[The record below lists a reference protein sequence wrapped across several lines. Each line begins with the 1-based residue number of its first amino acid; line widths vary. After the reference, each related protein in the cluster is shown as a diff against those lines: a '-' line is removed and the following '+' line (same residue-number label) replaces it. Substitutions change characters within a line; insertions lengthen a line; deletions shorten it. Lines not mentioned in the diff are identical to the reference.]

1 MRLGSKT
8 DDEFLIKLNEKN
20 SQIQSIFHEKIKEI
34 AKKHLVDVM
43 MQDGT
48 VKKQE
53 TFEVEKINQIY
64 NRFANGLQAWTL
76 EGISSTNDEGIRRNF
91 IKLNTNA
98 DDCKISL
105 HLSIQYHVVLFYQ
118 PNYEV
123 MKKQKELSDF
133 MDMTKKQEGELTEK
147 SDHVILEKLKAEGYK
162 DLDTQNLFEI
172 FYNDDKIRE
181 KIMSEIELQTDGDLQ
196 KISQRKEGL
205 LKALD
210 DLLLETYQMEP
221 VLIDEARLVTG
232 EEGCVCNIDIE
243 MIENGQ
249 KGGLFDSNQVSSST
263 KEKISILIDQV
274 LEAILN
280 HPKS

>member
-172 FYNDDKIRE
+172 FYSDDKIRE

-196 KISQRKEGL
+196 KINQRKEGL

-243 MIENGQ
+243 RIENGQ
-249 KGGLFDSNQVSSST
+249 KSSLFDSKKILSST
-263 KEKISILIDQV
+263 KEKISTLIDQV
-274 LEAILN
+274 LEAIT
-280 HPKS
+280 

>member
-43 MQDGT
+43 MQEGT

-64 NRFANGLQAWTL
+64 NRFANGLQTWTL

-172 FYNDDKIRE
+172 FYSDDKIRE

-196 KISQRKEGL
+196 KINQRKEGL

-249 KGGLFDSNQVSSST
+249 KSGVFDSNQVSSST
-263 KEKISILIDQV
+263 KEKISALIDQV
-274 LEAILN
+274 LEAIT
-280 HPKS
+280 

>member
-8 DDEFLIKLNEKN
+8 DDEFLIKLNKKN

-34 AKKHLVDVM
+34 TKKHLVDVM
-43 MQDGT
+43 MQDGI

-53 TFEVEKINQIY
+53 TFDVEKIHQVY
-64 NRFANGLQAWTL
+64 NGFANRLQDWTL
-76 EGISSTNDEGIRRNF
+76 DGISSTNNEGIRRNF

-98 DDCKISL
+98 DNCKISL
-105 HLSIQYHVVLFYQ
+105 HLSIQYHVILFYQ

-147 SDHVILEKLKAEGYK
+147 SDHVILEKLRAEGYK

-172 FYNDDKIRE
+172 FYDDDKIRE
-181 KIMSEIELQTDGDLQ
+181 KIMNEIELQTDGDLQ
-196 KISQRKEGL
+196 KISQHKEGL

-221 VLIDEARLVTG
+221 ALIDEARLVTG

-243 MIENGQ
+243 MIENEHQ
-249 KGGLFDSNQVSSST
+249 SGLIDSNQVSSTT
-263 KEKISILIDQV
+263 KEKINALIDQV
-274 LEAILN
+274 LEAII
-280 HPKS
+280 

>member
-8 DDEFLIKLNEKN
+8 DDEFLIKLNKKN
-20 SQIQSIFHEKIKEI
+20 SQIQSIFHGKIKEI
-34 AKKHLVDVM
+34 AKKHLIDVM
-43 MQDGT
+43 MQDGI

-53 TFEVEKINQIY
+53 TFDVEKIHQVY
-64 NRFANGLQAWTL
+64 NGFANRLQDWTL
-76 EGISSTNDEGIRRNF
+76 DGISSTNDEGIRRNF

-98 DDCKISL
+98 DNCKISL
-105 HLSIQYHVVLFYQ
+105 HLSIQYHVILFYQ

-147 SDHVILEKLKAEGYK
+147 SDHVILEKLRAEGYK

-196 KISQRKEGL
+196 KISQRKENL
-205 LKALD
+205 LKELD

-221 VLIDEARLVTG
+221 ILIDEARLVTG

-249 KGGLFDSNQVSSST
+249 KSSLFDSNQVSSST
-263 KEKISILIDQV
+263 KEKISILVDQV
-274 LEAILN
+274 LEAIT
-280 HPKS
+280 

>member
-8 DDEFLIKLNEKN
+8 DDEFLIKLNKKN

-43 MQDGT
+43 MQDGI

-53 TFEVEKINQIY
+53 TFDVEKIHQVY
-64 NRFANGLQAWTL
+64 NGFANRLQDWTL
-76 EGISSTNDEGIRRNF
+76 DGISSTNDEGIRRNF

-98 DDCKISL
+98 DNCKISL
-105 HLSIQYHVVLFYQ
+105 HFSIQYHVILFYQ

-147 SDHVILEKLKAEGYK
+147 SDHVILEKLRAEGYK
-162 DLDTQNLFEI
+162 DLDTQNLLEI

-181 KIMSEIELQTDGDLQ
+181 KIMNEIDLQTDGDLQ
-196 KISQRKEGL
+196 KISQRKENL
-205 LKALD
+205 LKELD

-243 MIENGQ
+243 MIENDQ
-249 KGGLFDSNQVSSST
+249 KSGLIDSNQVSSTT

-274 LEAILN
+274 LEAITQ
-280 HPKS
+280 SS

>member
-8 DDEFLIKLNEKN
+8 DDEFLIKLNKKN

-43 MQDGT
+43 MQDGI

-53 TFEVEKINQIY
+53 TFDVEKIHQVY
-64 NRFANGLQAWTL
+64 NGFANRLQDWTL
-76 EGISSTNDEGIRRNF
+76 DGISSTNDEGIRRNL

-98 DDCKISL
+98 DNCRISL
-105 HLSIQYHVVLFYQ
+105 HFSIQYHVILFYQ

-133 MDMTKKQEGELTEK
+133 MDMTKKQESELTEK
-147 SDHVILEKLKAEGYK
+147 SDHVILEKLRAEGYK

-181 KIMSEIELQTDGDLQ
+181 KIMNEIDLQTDGDLQ
-196 KISQRKEGL
+196 KISQRKENL
-205 LKALD
+205 LKGLD

-221 VLIDEARLVTG
+221 ILIDEARLVTG

-263 KEKISILIDQV
+263 KEKISILIDHV
-274 LEAILN
+274 LEAIT
-280 HPKS
+280 

>member
-8 DDEFLIKLNEKN
+8 DDEFLIKLNKKN
-20 SQIQSIFHEKIKEI
+20 SQIQSIFHGKIKEI

-43 MQDGT
+43 MQDGI

-53 TFEVEKINQIY
+53 TFDVEKIHQVY
-64 NRFANGLQAWTL
+64 NGFANRLQDWTL
-76 EGISSTNDEGIRRNF
+76 DGISSTNDEGIRRNF

-98 DDCKISL
+98 DNCRISL
-105 HLSIQYHVVLFYQ
+105 HLSIQYHVILFYQ

-147 SDHVILEKLKAEGYK
+147 SDHVILEKLRAEGYK

-172 FYNDDKIRE
+172 FYDDDKIRE
-181 KIMSEIELQTDGDLQ
+181 KIMNEIELQTDGDLQ
-196 KISQRKEGL
+196 KISQRKENL
-205 LKALD
+205 LKELD

-221 VLIDEARLVTG
+221 ILIDEARLVTG

-249 KGGLFDSNQVSSST
+249 KSGLFDSNQVSSST
-263 KEKISILIDQV
+263 KEKISILVDQV
-274 LEAILN
+274 LEAIT
-280 HPKS
+280 

>member
-8 DDEFLIKLNEKN
+8 DDEFLIKLNKKN
-20 SQIQSIFHEKIKEI
+20 SQIQSIFHGKIKEI

-43 MQDGT
+43 MQDGI

-53 TFEVEKINQIY
+53 TFDVEKIHQVY
-64 NRFANGLQAWTL
+64 NVFANRLQDWTL
-76 EGISSTNDEGIRRNF
+76 DGISSTNDEGIRRNF

-98 DDCKISL
+98 DNCRISL
-105 HLSIQYHVVLFYQ
+105 HFSIQYHVILFYQ

-147 SDHVILEKLKAEGYK
+147 SDHVILEKLRAEGYK
-162 DLDTQNLFEI
+162 NLDTQNLFEI
-172 FYNDDKIRE
+172 FYDDDKIRE
-181 KIMSEIELQTDGDLQ
+181 KIMNEIDLQTDGDLQ
-196 KISQRKEGL
+196 KISQRKENL
-205 LKALD
+205 LKELD

-221 VLIDEARLVTG
+221 ILIDEARLVTG

-274 LEAILN
+274 LEAIT
-280 HPKS
+280 

>member
-8 DDEFLIKLNEKN
+8 DDEFLIKLNKKN

-43 MQDGT
+43 MQDGI

-53 TFEVEKINQIY
+53 TFDVEKIHQVY
-64 NRFANGLQAWTL
+64 NEFANKLQDWTL

-172 FYNDDKIRE
+172 FYSDDKIRE

-196 KISQRKEGL
+196 KINQRKEGL

-243 MIENGQ
+243 RIENGQ
-249 KGGLFDSNQVSSST
+249 KSGVFDSNQVSSST
-263 KEKISILIDQV
+263 KEKISALIDQV
-274 LEAILN
+274 LEAIT
-280 HPKS
+280 

>member
-8 DDEFLIKLNEKN
+8 DDEFLIKLNKKN

-34 AKKHLVDVM
+34 AKKHPVDVM
-43 MQDGT
+43 MQDGI

-53 TFEVEKINQIY
+53 TFDVEKIYQIY
-64 NRFANGLQAWTL
+64 NEFANRLQDWTL
-76 EGISSTNDEGIRRNF
+76 DGISSTNDEGIRRNF

-98 DDCKISL
+98 DNCRISL
-105 HLSIQYHVVLFYQ
+105 HFSIQYHVILFYQ

-147 SDHVILEKLKAEGYK
+147 SDHVILEKLRAEGYK

-181 KIMSEIELQTDGDLQ
+181 KIMNEIELQTDGDLQ
-196 KISQRKEGL
+196 KISQRKENL
-205 LKALD
+205 LKELD
-210 DLLLETYQMEP
+210 DLLLEIYQMEP
-221 VLIDEARLVTG
+221 VLIDEARFVTG

-249 KGGLFDSNQVSSST
+249 KGGLFDSNQISSST
-263 KEKISILIDQV
+263 KEKISTLIDQV
-274 LEAILN
+274 LEAIT
-280 HPKS
+280 

>member
-8 DDEFLIKLNEKN
+8 DDEFLIKLNKKN

-34 AKKHLVDVM
+34 AKKHPVDVM
-43 MQDGT
+43 MQDGV

-53 TFEVEKINQIY
+53 TFDVEKIHQVY
-64 NRFANGLQAWTL
+64 NELANRLQDWTL
-76 EGISSTNDEGIRRNF
+76 DGISSTNDEGIRRNF

-98 DDCKISL
+98 DDCRISL
-105 HLSIQYHVVLFYQ
+105 HLSIQYHVILFYQ

-133 MDMTKKQEGELTEK
+133 MDETKKHEGELTKK
-147 SDHVILEKLKAEGYK
+147 SDHLILEKLRAEGYK
-162 DLDTQNLFEI
+162 DLDPQNLFEI
-172 FYNDDKIRE
+172 FYSDDKIRE
-181 KIMSEIELQTDGDLQ
+181 KIMSEIEIQTDGDLQ
-196 KISQRKEGL
+196 KISQRKESL
-205 LKALD
+205 LRELD

-243 MIENGQ
+243 MIENDQ
-249 KGGLFDSNQVSSST
+249 KTGLFDSEQVSSST
-263 KEKISILIDQV
+263 KEKISTLIDEV
-274 LEAILN
+274 LEAIT
-280 HPKS
+280 

>member
-172 FYNDDKIRE
+172 FYSDDKIRE
-181 KIMSEIELQTDGDLQ
+181 KIMSEIKLQTDGDLQ

-243 MIENGQ
+243 RIENGQ
-249 KGGLFDSNQVSSST
+249 KSGVFDSNQVSSST
-263 KEKISILIDQV
+263 KEKISALIDQV
-274 LEAILN
+274 LEAIT
-280 HPKS
+280 

>member
-8 DDEFLIKLNEKN
+8 DDEFLIKLNKKN

-43 MQDGT
+43 MQDGI

-53 TFEVEKINQIY
+53 TFDVEKIHQVY
-64 NRFANGLQAWTL
+64 NGFANRLQDWTL
-76 EGISSTNDEGIRRNF
+76 DGISSTNDEGIRRNF

-98 DDCKISL
+98 DNCKISL
-105 HLSIQYHVVLFYQ
+105 HFSIQYHVILFYQ

-147 SDHVILEKLKAEGYK
+147 SDHVILEKLRAEGYK

-181 KIMSEIELQTDGDLQ
+181 KIMNEIELQTDGDLQ
-196 KISQRKEGL
+196 KISQRKENL
-205 LKALD
+205 LKELD
-210 DLLLETYQMEP
+210 DLLLETYQMAP
-221 VLIDEARLVTG
+221 ILIDEARLVTG

-263 KEKISILIDQV
+263 KEKISILLDQV
-274 LEAILN
+274 LEAIT
-280 HPKS
+280 

>member
-147 SDHVILEKLKAEGYK
+147 SDHVILEKLRAEGYK

-172 FYNDDKIRE
+172 FYDDDKIRE
-181 KIMSEIELQTDGDLQ
+181 KIMNEIELQTDGDLQ
-196 KISQRKEGL
+196 KISQRKENL
-205 LKALD
+205 LKELD

-221 VLIDEARLVTG
+221 ILIDEARLVTG

-243 MIENGQ
+243 RIENGQ
-249 KGGLFDSNQVSSST
+249 KSGVFDSNQVSSST
-263 KEKISILIDQV
+263 KEKISALIDQV
-274 LEAILN
+274 LEAIT
-280 HPKS
+280 

>member
-20 SQIQSIFHEKIKEI
+20 SQIQSIFHGKIKEI

-43 MQDGT
+43 MQDST

-64 NRFANGLQAWTL
+64 NRFANRLQAWTL

-98 DDCKISL
+98 DDCRISL

-123 MKKQKELSDF
+123 MNKQKELSDF

-147 SDHVILEKLKAEGYK
+147 SNHVILEKLKAEGYK

-205 LKALD
+205 LNALD

-243 MIENGQ
+243 RIENGQ
-249 KGGLFDSNQVSSST
+249 KSGVFDSNQVSSST
-263 KEKISILIDQV
+263 KEKISALIDQV
-274 LEAILN
+274 LEAIT
-280 HPKS
+280 

>member
-8 DDEFLIKLNEKN
+8 DDEFLIKLNKKN

-43 MQDGT
+43 MQDGI

-53 TFEVEKINQIY
+53 TFDVEKIHQVY
-64 NRFANGLQAWTL
+64 NEFANRLQDWTL
-76 EGISSTNDEGIRRNF
+76 DGISSTNDEGIRRNF

-98 DDCKISL
+98 DNCRISL
-105 HLSIQYHVVLFYQ
+105 HLSIQYHVILFYQ

-133 MDMTKKQEGELTEK
+133 MDETKKHEGELTKK
-147 SDHVILEKLKAEGYK
+147 SDHLILEKLRAEGYK
-162 DLDTQNLFEI
+162 DLDPQNLFEI
-172 FYNDDKIRE
+172 FYSDDKIRE
-181 KIMSEIELQTDGDLQ
+181 KIMNEIELQTDGDLQ
-196 KISQRKEGL
+196 QISQRKENL
-205 LKALD
+205 LKELD

-221 VLIDEARLVTG
+221 ILIDEARLVTG

-243 MIENGQ
+243 MIENAQ

-263 KEKISILIDQV
+263 KEKISILVDQV
-274 LEAILN
+274 LEAIT
-280 HPKS
+280 

>member
-205 LKALD
+205 LNALD

-243 MIENGQ
+243 RIENGQ
-249 KGGLFDSNQVSSST
+249 KSGVFDSNQVSSST
-263 KEKISILIDQV
+263 KEKISALIDQV
-274 LEAILN
+274 LEVIT
-280 HPKS
+280 

>member
-20 SQIQSIFHEKIKEI
+20 NQIQNIFHGKIEEI
-34 AKKHLVDVM
+34 AKKYSVDVM
-43 MQDGT
+43 MQDGI
-48 VKKQE
+48 VKKQD
-53 TFEVEKINQIY
+53 TFDVEKIHRIY
-64 NRFANGLQAWTL
+64 DEFAKKLQNWTL

-98 DDCKISL
+98 DNCRISL
-105 HLSIQYHVVLFYQ
+105 HLSIQYHVILFYQ
-118 PNYEV
+118 PNYKV

-133 MDMTKKQEGELTEK
+133 MDETKKHEGELTEK
-147 SDHVILEKLKAEGYK
+147 SDHLILEKLKAAGYK
-162 DLDTQNLFEI
+162 DLDPQNLFEI
-172 FYNDDKIRE
+172 FYSDDKIRE

-196 KISQRKEGL
+196 KISQRKENL
-205 LKALD
+205 LKELD

-243 MIENGQ
+243 KIENDQ
-249 KGGLFDSNQVSSST
+249 KTGVFNSEQVSDST
-263 KEKISILIDQV
+263 KEKIGILIDQV
-274 LEAILN
+274 LDAI
-280 HPKS
+280 P

>member
-1 MRLGSKT
+1 MRLGTKT
-8 DDEFLIKLNEKN
+8 DDEFLTSLNEKN
-20 SQIQSIFHEKIKEI
+20 KQIQNIFHEKIKEI

-43 MQDGT
+43 MQDGI

-53 TFEVEKINQIY
+53 TFDVEKIHQVY
-64 NRFANGLQAWTL
+64 NGFANRLQDWTL
-76 EGISSTNDEGIRRNF
+76 DGISSTNNEGIRRNF

-98 DDCKISL
+98 DNCKISL
-105 HLSIQYHVVLFYQ
+105 HFSIQYHVILFYQ
-118 PNYEV
+118 PNYVV

-147 SDHVILEKLKAEGYK
+147 SDHVILEKLRAEGYK

-172 FYNDDKIRE
+172 FYDDDKIRE
-181 KIMSEIELQTDGDLQ
+181 KIMNEIELQTDGDLQ
-196 KISQRKEGL
+196 KISQRKENL
-205 LKALD
+205 LKELD

-221 VLIDEARLVTG
+221 ILIDEARLVTG

-274 LEAILN
+274 LESIT
-280 HPKS
+280 

>member
-8 DDEFLIKLNEKN
+8 DDEFLIKLNKKN

-34 AKKHLVDVM
+34 AKKYLVDVM
-43 MQDGT
+43 MQDGI

-53 TFEVEKINQIY
+53 TFDVEKIHQVY
-64 NRFANGLQAWTL
+64 NGFANRLQDWTL
-76 EGISSTNDEGIRRNF
+76 DGISSTNDEGIRRNF

-98 DDCKISL
+98 DNCKISL
-105 HLSIQYHVVLFYQ
+105 HLSIQYHVILFYQ

-147 SDHVILEKLKAEGYK
+147 SDHVILEKLRAEGYK

-181 KIMSEIELQTDGDLQ
+181 KIMNEIDLQTDGDLQ
-196 KISQRKEGL
+196 KISQRKENL
-205 LKALD
+205 LKELD

-221 VLIDEARLVTG
+221 ILIDEARLVTG

-243 MIENGQ
+243 MIENDQ
-249 KGGLFDSNQVSSST
+249 KSGLIDSNQVSSST
-263 KEKISILIDQV
+263 KEKISALIDQV
-274 LEAILN
+274 LEAIT
-280 HPKS
+280 

>member
-20 SQIQSIFHEKIKEI
+20 NQIQNIFHGKIEEI
-34 AKKHLVDVM
+34 AKKYSVDVM

-48 VKKQE
+48 VKKQD
-53 TFEVEKINQIY
+53 TFDVDKIHRVY
-64 NRFANGLQAWTL
+64 DEFAKKLQNWTL

-91 IKLNTNA
+91 IKINTNA
-98 DDCKISL
+98 DNCRISL
-105 HLSIQYHVVLFYQ
+105 HLSIQYHVILFYQ

-147 SDHVILEKLKAEGYK
+147 SDHLILEKLKAAGYK
-162 DLDTQNLFEI
+162 DLDPQNLFEI
-172 FYNDDKIRE
+172 FYSDDKIRE

-196 KISQRKEGL
+196 KISQRKERL
-205 LKALD
+205 LKELD

-221 VLIDEARLVTG
+221 LLIDEAILVTG

-243 MIENGQ
+243 MIENDQ
-249 KGGLFDSNQVSSST
+249 KTGLFDSEQVSSST
-263 KEKISILIDQV
+263 KEKISTLIDEV
-274 LEAILN
+274 LEAIT
-280 HPKS
+280 

>member
-8 DDEFLIKLNEKN
+8 DDEFLIKLNKKN

-43 MQDGT
+43 MQDGI

-53 TFEVEKINQIY
+53 TFDVEKIHQVY
-64 NRFANGLQAWTL
+64 NGFANRLQDWTL
-76 EGISSTNDEGIRRNF
+76 DGISSTNNEGIRRNF

-98 DDCKISL
+98 DNCKISL
-105 HLSIQYHVVLFYQ
+105 HYSIQYHVILFYQ

-133 MDMTKKQEGELTEK
+133 MDMTKKQEGKLTEK
-147 SDHVILEKLKAEGYK
+147 SDHVILEKLRAEGYK

-181 KIMSEIELQTDGDLQ
+181 KIMNEIELQTDGDLQ
-196 KISQRKEGL
+196 KISQHKENL
-205 LKALD
+205 LKELD

-221 VLIDEARLVTG
+221 ILIDEARLVTG

-243 MIENGQ
+243 MIENDQ

-274 LEAILN
+274 LEAIT
-280 HPKS
+280 

>member
-8 DDEFLIKLNEKN
+8 DDEFLIKLNKKN

-43 MQDGT
+43 MQDGV

-53 TFEVEKINQIY
+53 TFDVEKIHQVY
-64 NRFANGLQAWTL
+64 NGFANRLQDWTL
-76 EGISSTNDEGIRRNF
+76 DGISSTNDEGIRRNF

-98 DDCKISL
+98 DNCKISL
-105 HLSIQYHVVLFYQ
+105 HFSIQYHVILFYQ

-133 MDMTKKQEGELTEK
+133 MDETKKHEGELTKK
-147 SDHVILEKLKAEGYK
+147 SDHLILEKLRAEGYK
-162 DLDTQNLFEI
+162 DLDPQNLFEI
-172 FYNDDKIRE
+172 FYSDDKIRE
-181 KIMSEIELQTDGDLQ
+181 KIMSEIEIQTDGDLQ
-196 KISQRKEGL
+196 KISQRKESL
-205 LKALD
+205 LKELD

-221 VLIDEARLVTG
+221 ILIDEARLVTG

-243 MIENGQ
+243 RIENDQ
-249 KGGLFDSNQVSSST
+249 KTGLFDSEQVSSSP
-263 KEKISILIDQV
+263 KKKISTLIDEV
-274 LEAILN
+274 LEAIT
-280 HPKS
+280 

>member
-8 DDEFLIKLNEKN
+8 DDEFLIKLNKKN

-34 AKKHLVDVM
+34 AKKHPVDVM
-43 MQDGT
+43 MQDGI

-53 TFEVEKINQIY
+53 TFDVEKIHQVY
-64 NRFANGLQAWTL
+64 NEFANRLQDWTL
-76 EGISSTNDEGIRRNF
+76 DGISSTNDEGIRRNF

-98 DDCKISL
+98 DNCRISL
-105 HLSIQYHVVLFYQ
+105 HFSIQYHVILFYQ

-147 SDHVILEKLKAEGYK
+147 SDHVILENLRAEGYK
-162 DLDTQNLFEI
+162 DLNTQNLFEI

-181 KIMSEIELQTDGDLQ
+181 KIMSEIEIQTDGDLQ
-196 KISQRKEGL
+196 KISQRKESL
-205 LKALD
+205 LKELD

-221 VLIDEARLVTG
+221 ILIDEARLVTG

-243 MIENGQ
+243 RIENDQ
-249 KGGLFDSNQVSSST
+249 KTGLFDSEQVSSNT

-274 LEAILN
+274 LEAIT
-280 HPKS
+280 